1 MLEFDA
7 VTIMV
12 SIVLT
17 WGIGLAPP
25 LVIRYA
31 ILKRPMNKWPAIGTC
46 AAFWFFN
53 IILFTALGS
62 KSKSHAALTFVAFV
76 SYWILRKA
84 AKTKEQPQ

>member
-1 MLEFDA
+1 MFELDPL
-7 VTIMV
+7 TIEA

-25 LVIRYA
+25 IVIRYA

-53 IILFTALGS
+53 VILFTALGS
-62 KSKSHAALTFVAFV
+62 KSKTHAALTLIAFV

-84 AKTKEQPQ
+84 GTAKVNAQ